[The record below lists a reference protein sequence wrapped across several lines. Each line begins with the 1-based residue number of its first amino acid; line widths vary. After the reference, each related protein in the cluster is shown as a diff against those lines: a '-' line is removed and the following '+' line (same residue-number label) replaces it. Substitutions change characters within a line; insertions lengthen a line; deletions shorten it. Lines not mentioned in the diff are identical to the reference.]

1 MQGYLD
7 QPELSVEKLRGGWY
21 HTGDLATWDADGYLY
36 IVDRRNDMIIS
47 GGENVFPSAV
57 EAVIAGIGA
66 VAEVVVIGVPD
77 DRWGELVTA
86 VVVPRAGAALDPAE
100 IERVCGERLAGYMR
114 PRAVEIVTELPKN
127 PSGKLLRGEVRRRYS
142 DAVGR
147 V

>member
-1 MQGYLD
+1 VRPRPARLRRTYAASQLTT
-7 QPELSVEKLRGGWY
+7 SVLTHASTGRALR
-21 HTGDLATWDADGYLY
+21 TT
-36 IVDRRNDMIIS
+36 N
-47 GGENVFPSAV
+47 FPSAV

-77 DRWGELVTA
+77 DTWGEVVTA
-86 VVVPRAGAALDPAE
+86 VVVPREGAALDPAE

-114 PRAVEIVTELPKN
+114 PRTVEIVPELPKN

-142 DAVGR
+142 DVVGR